1 MTEMAFART
10 AAGKSFR
17 PVPSSLHF
25 QGVRDA
31 SFRHCL
37 RGLASVDAKWQ
48 ALVGDLHRYVSWNLR
63 TVLLLAVEHAEE
75 MRTTDNQ
82 DVVRPLDDAREI
94 LLVGLGVLAIN
105 KDLVDGEVAVLAFAV
120 DESGPIEGRCLW
132 RLWLV
137 TLAAL
142 ACQLEEHFG
151 RPGRGR
157 LR

>member
-1 MTEMAFART
+1 MTDT
-10 AAGKSFR
+10 AS
-17 PVPSSLHF
+17 PSLSS
-25 QGVRDA
+25 A
-31 SFRHCL
+31 Y
-37 RGLASVDAKWQ
+37 AKWR
-48 ALVGDLHRYVSWNLR
+48 ALAGGLHHCISCNLQ
-63 TVLLLAVEHAEE
+63 TVLLLAFEHTEE
-75 MRTTDNQ
+75 IRTADGQ

-94 LLVGLGVLAIN
+94 LLIDFGVLAIN

-120 DESGPIEGRCLW
+120 DENGPIEGRCLW

-142 ACQLEEHFG
+142 ACQLEERFG